1 VLTRA
6 IPSARRIFWL
16 LLVTY
21 CLLAAHFT
29 FPNHGG
35 SGLELPQNL
44 VGWCFIALL
53 VGLGF
58 WTWTRRKRVYYT
70 PLTLW
75 FMGGALVL
83 ALPQLY
89 PIAVSPGGAGLRLLG
104 LAGGIALFFA
114 LQQQPWRHS
123 TWLTLLKLILACIA
137 LQTVVGLIQYFVL
150 EPGNILGFDK
160 LANRPYG
167 TFQQVNVMASFM
179 ATGLLLSIYLIMDD
193 EASKSPSIRR
203 LAYFQIFAS
212 SLLLVAIQSRTGQL
226 GALCGILLLLPALLK
241 SRLKIVFKITL
252 LMTLGIILAFLSR
265 TVVTQVER
273 DLSVYE
279 DPGVRTVIYEQS
291 ADLAI
296 SGGLIGQG
304 YGQFESS
311 WRRHH
316 AAKAAP
322 PGNVI
327 RGLHALNHPHN
338 ETLYWWV
345 EGGVVALL
353 GLLILAYGFL
363 NGLKALPIQ
372 KTGFLLAL
380 PTPILIHTQTEY
392 PLYHSTL
399 HWVVLV
405 ILFAYIDSQ
414 IHQRRWVHLPRV
426 ILPAALSLLIPLLTT
441 TLMLTGLQSLLHLT
455 QLEASKPKNYQHLI
469 QIWNPMA
476 DIDRFQFH
484 LMELRLL
491 TAISQN
497 DRDELEAFIDWVAS
511 RRAIEPRIPYFFNE
525 VLALRALARHREAE
539 ALLDHARY
547 LFGDAPELNPLSAVS
562 QGTTLLIS
570 TEQNQTR

>member
-1 VLTRA
+1 
-6 IPSARRIFWL
+6 
-16 LLVTY
+16 
-21 CLLAAHFT
+21 
-29 FPNHGG
+29 
-35 SGLELPQNL
+35 
-44 VGWCFIALL
+44 
-53 VGLGF
+53 
-58 WTWTRRKRVYYT
+58 
-70 PLTLW
+70 
-75 FMGGALVL
+75 MGGALVL

-193 EASKSPSIRR
+193 EASKSPSIRG

-547 LFGDAPELNPLSAVS
+547 LFGDAPELNPLRAVS

>member
-1 VLTRA
+1 MLTRA

-193 EASKSPSIRR
+193 EASKSPSIRG

-265 TVVTQVER
+265 TVVTQFER

>member
-1 VLTRA
+1 MLTLSA
-6 IPSARRIFWL
+6 PSARRIFWL

-21 CLLAAHFT
+21 FLLAAHFT

-58 WTWTRRKRVYYT
+58 WTWTRRQRVCFT

-75 FMGGALVL
+75 FIGGALLL

-89 PIAVSPGGAGLRLLG
+89 PVAVSPGGAGLRLLG
-104 LAGGIALFFA
+104 LAGGVALFFA
-114 LQQQPWRHS
+114 LQQQPWRHG
-123 TWLTLLKLILACIA
+123 TWLALLELILICTA
-137 LQTVVGLIQYFVL
+137 LQAAVGLIQYFVL
-150 EPGNILGFDK
+150 EPGNFLGFNK
-160 LANRPYG
+160 LENRPYG
-167 TFQQVNVMASFM
+167 TFQQVNVMASLM
-179 ATGLLLSIYLIMDD
+179 ATGLLLSIYLLIGDK
-193 EASKSPSIRR
+193 ESRSPSIRW
-203 LAYFQIFAS
+203 LAYFQVFAS
-212 SLLLVAIQSRTGQL
+212 SLLLVVIQSRTGQL
-226 GALCGILLLLPALLK
+226 GALLGILLLLPVLLR
-241 SRLKIVFKITL
+241 SRLRIVFNITFL
-252 LMTLGIILAFLSR
+252 IGLGIILAFLSR

-273 DLSVYE
+273 PLSVYE
-279 DPGVRTVIYEQS
+279 DPGARTVIYEQS

-296 SGGLIGQG
+296 SGGLIGHG

-311 WRRHH
+311 WRHHH
-316 AAKAAP
+316 AAEAAP
-322 PGNVI
+322 SGNVI
-327 RGLHALNHPHN
+327 QGLHALNHPHN

-353 GLLILAYGFL
+353 GLLMLAYGFL
-363 NGLKALPIQ
+363 NGLMALPTQ
-372 KTGFLLAL
+372 KIGVFLAL

-399 HWVVLV
+399 HWIVLV
-405 ILFAYIDSQ
+405 ILLAFIDSE
-414 IHQRRWVHLPRV
+414 IHQRRWVRLPRV
-426 ILPAALSLLIPLLTT
+426 VLPAALSLLIPLLTI

-497 DRDELEAFIDWVAS
+497 DRDELEAFIDWVES

-525 VLALRALARHREAE
+525 VLALHALARHSEAE
-539 ALLDHARY
+539 ALLDEARY
-547 LFGDAPELNPLSAVS
+547 LFGDAPELAQLNAVS
-562 QGTTLLIS
+562 KGTTLLIS
-570 TEQNQTR
+570 TESDQTK

>member
-104 LAGGIALFFA
+104 LAGGVALFFA

-193 EASKSPSIRR
+193 EASKSPSIRG

>member
-104 LAGGIALFFA
+104 LAGGVALFFA

-193 EASKSPSIRR
+193 EASKSPSIRG

-273 DLSVYE
+273 GLSVYE

-570 TEQNQTR
+570 TEQNQTL

>member
-193 EASKSPSIRR
+193 EASKSPSIRG

>member
-1 VLTRA
+1 
-6 IPSARRIFWL
+6 
-16 LLVTY
+16 
-21 CLLAAHFT
+21 
-29 FPNHGG
+29 
-35 SGLELPQNL
+35 
-44 VGWCFIALL
+44 
-53 VGLGF
+53 
-58 WTWTRRKRVYYT
+58 
-70 PLTLW
+70 
-75 FMGGALVL
+75 
-83 ALPQLY
+83 
-89 PIAVSPGGAGLRLLG
+89 
-104 LAGGIALFFA
+104 
-114 LQQQPWRHS
+114 
-123 TWLTLLKLILACIA
+123 
-137 LQTVVGLIQYFVL
+137 
-150 EPGNILGFDK
+150 
-160 LANRPYG
+160 
-167 TFQQVNVMASFM
+167 
-179 ATGLLLSIYLIMDD
+179 
-193 EASKSPSIRR
+193 
-203 LAYFQIFAS
+203 
-212 SLLLVAIQSRTGQL
+212 
-226 GALCGILLLLPALLK
+226 
-241 SRLKIVFKITL
+241 
-252 LMTLGIILAFLSR
+252 
-265 TVVTQVER
+265 
-273 DLSVYE
+273 
-279 DPGVRTVIYEQS
+279 VIYEQS

>member
-1 VLTRA
+1 VLTRSV
-6 IPSARRIFWL
+6 PSARRIFWL
-16 LLVTY
+16 LLATY
-21 CLLAAHFT
+21 FLLAAHFT

-58 WTWTRRKRVYYT
+58 WTWTRRKRVCFT

-75 FMGGALVL
+75 FMGGALLL

-104 LAGGIALFFA
+104 LAGGVALFFA
-114 LQQQPWRHS
+114 LQQQPWRRR
-123 TWLTLLKLILACIA
+123 TWFALLELILICVA
-137 LQTVVGLIQYFVL
+137 LQAAVGLIQYFVL
-150 EPGNILGFDK
+150 EPGSFLGFNK
-160 LANRPYG
+160 LENRPHG

-179 ATGLLLSIYLIMDD
+179 ATGLLLSVYLLIEDK
-193 EASKSPSIRR
+193 ESRSPLIRW
-203 LAYFQIFAS
+203 LAYFQVFAS
-212 SLLLVAIQSRTGQL
+212 ALLLVVIQSRTGQL
-226 GALCGILLLLPALLK
+226 GALLGILLLLPALLK
-241 SRLKIVFKITL
+241 SRLRIVLNITVL
-252 LMTLGIILAFLSR
+252 IGLGITLAFLSR

-273 DLSVYE
+273 PLSVYE
-279 DPGVRTVIYEQS
+279 DPGARTVIYEQS
-291 ADLAI
+291 AELAI
-296 SGGLIGQG
+296 SGGLIGHG

-353 GLLILAYGFL
+353 GLLMLAYGFL
-363 NGLKALPIQ
+363 NGLMALPTQ
-372 KTGFLLAL
+372 KIGVLLAL

-392 PLYHSTL
+392 PIYHSTL
-399 HWVVLV
+399 HWMVLV
-405 ILFAYIDSQ
+405 IFLAFIDAE
-414 IHQRRWVHLPRV
+414 IHQRRWVRLPRV
-426 ILPAALSLLIPLLTT
+426 VLPAALSLLIPLLTI

-455 QLEASKPKNYQHLI
+455 QLESSKPKNYQHLI

-491 TAISQN
+491 TAISQK
-497 DRDELEAFIDWVAS
+497 DRDELEAFIDWVQR

-525 VLALRALARHREAE
+525 VLALHALERLSEAE

-547 LFGDAPELNPLSAVS
+547 LFGDAPELAQLNAVS
-562 QGTTLLIS
+562 KGTTLLIS
-570 TEQNQTR
+570 TEADKAK

>member
-1 VLTRA
+1 MLTRSV
-6 IPSARRIFWL
+6 PSARRIFWL
-16 LLVTY
+16 LLATY
-21 CLLAAHFT
+21 FLLAAHFT

-44 VGWCFIALL
+44 VSWCFIALL

-58 WTWTRRKRVYYT
+58 WTWTRRKRVCFT

-75 FMGGALVL
+75 FMGGALLL

-104 LAGGIALFFA
+104 LAGGVALFFA
-114 LQQQPWRHS
+114 LQQQPWRRR
-123 TWLTLLKLILACIA
+123 TWFALLELILICVA
-137 LQTVVGLIQYFVL
+137 LQAAVGLIQYFVL
-150 EPGNILGFDK
+150 EPGNFLGFNK
-160 LANRPYG
+160 LENRPHG

-179 ATGLLLSIYLIMDD
+179 ATGLLLSVYLLIEDK
-193 EASKSPSIRR
+193 ASRSPSIGW
-203 LAYFQIFAS
+203 LAYFQVFAS
-212 SLLLVAIQSRTGQL
+212 ALLLVVIQSRTGQL
-226 GALCGILLLLPALLK
+226 GALLGILLLLPVLFK
-241 SRLKIVFKITL
+241 SRLRITVYITL
-252 LMTLGIILAFLSR
+252 LIGLGITLAFLSR

-273 DLSVYE
+273 PLSVYE
-279 DPGVRTVIYEQS
+279 DPGARTVIYEQS
-291 ADLAI
+291 AELAI
-296 SGGLIGQG
+296 SGGLFGHG

-316 AAKAAP
+316 AAEAAP

-345 EGGVVALL
+345 EGGAVALL
-353 GLLILAYGFL
+353 GLLMLAYGFL
-363 NGLKALPIQ
+363 SGLMALPAQ
-372 KTGFLLAL
+372 KIGALLAL

-392 PLYHSTL
+392 PIYHSTL
-399 HWVVLV
+399 HWMLLV
-405 ILFAYIDSQ
+405 ILLAFIDSEF
-414 IHQRRWVHLPRV
+414 HQRRWIRLPSV
-426 ILPAALSLLIPLLTT
+426 VLPAALSLLTPLLTIS
-441 TLMLTGLQSLLHLT
+441 LMLTGLQSLLHLT

-491 TAISQN
+491 TAITHN
-497 DRDELEAFIDWVAS
+497 DRDELEAFIDWVES

-525 VLALRALARHREAE
+525 VLALHALERRSEAE

-547 LFGDAPELNPLSAVS
+547 LFGDAPELAQLNAVS
-562 QGTTLLIS
+562 KGTTLLIS
-570 TEQNQTR
+570 TEADPTK

>member
-193 EASKSPSIRR
+193 EASKSPSIRG

-273 DLSVYE
+273 DLSIYE

>member
-1 VLTRA
+1 
-6 IPSARRIFWL
+6 
-16 LLVTY
+16 
-21 CLLAAHFT
+21 LAAHFT

-193 EASKSPSIRR
+193 EASKSPSIRG

>member
-193 EASKSPSIRR
+193 EASKSPSIRG

-265 TVVTQVER
+265 TVVSQVER

-570 TEQNQTR
+570 TE

>member
-1 VLTRA
+1 MLTRA

-193 EASKSPSIRR
+193 EASKSPSIRG